1 MNQSMKILDMHCD
14 TLIECWRHEDRAL
27 RDGKGHLN
35 LKMMQE
41 HGGMGQFFA
50 IYLSRHEME
59 SMDPYDL
66 FKSIYKNY
74 ISEMQENKDILRPA
88 YCAADIRKNAEEGY
102 LSSFLTIEDGVFV
115 DGKIERI
122 QEVYDMGVR

>member
-50 IYLSRHEME
+50 IYLSRH
-59 SMDPYDL
+59 
-66 FKSIYKNY
+66 
-74 ISEMQENKDILRPA
+74 
-88 YCAADIRKNAEEGY
+88 
-102 LSSFLTIEDGVFV
+102 
-115 DGKIERI
+115 
-122 QEVYDMGVR
+122 

>member
-59 SMDPYDL
+59 IMDPYDL
-66 FKSIYKNY
+66 FKAI
-74 ISEMQENKDILRPA
+74 
-88 YCAADIRKNAEEGY
+88 
-102 LSSFLTIEDGVFV
+102 
-115 DGKIERI
+115 
-122 QEVYDMGVR
+122 

>member
-59 SMDPYDL
+59 SMDRYEPFETY
-66 FKSIYKNY
+66 
-74 ISEMQENKDILRPA
+74 LRGS
-88 YCAADIRKNAEEGY
+88 CIQLVQDQW
-102 LSSFLTIEDGVFV
+102 
-115 DGKIERI
+115 RI
-122 QEVYDMGVR
+122 CF

>member
-74 ISEMQENKDILRPA
+74 ISEMQENKDI
-88 YCAADIRKNAEEGY
+88 CALLTVQRISAKMPRKGICL
-102 LSSFLTIEDGVFV
+102 LS
-115 DGKIERI
+115 
-122 QEVYDMGVR
+122 